1 MQKEKRY
8 NDFSSFIRRKFNT
21 RVQKVSIDA
30 GFTCPNKDGTK
41 GVGGCT
47 YCNNNTFNPDY
58 CKPIKP
64 IKQQINEGIEF
75 FSKKYKTQK
84 YLAYFQAFTNTY
96 APLADLKKMY
106 EEALDHED
114 VIGLVVATRPDCI
127 KNEVLDYLEELA
139 AAGNFIKLEFGL
151 ESTKNETLEAINRC
165 QTHEEA
171 IDAFKRA
178 DGRGEGKSLGYSTY
192 FGGGFAGSSATFGP
206 LTTEWKKY
214 EYTWTSSNT
223 FTFYSYWWPNSTTD
237 PYAIDMCDFQVE
249 INKGHST
256 NFVEGTRSNT
266 ESIVDLTGQRQ
277 LDTSNIEWSD
287 LQHPHFHGAS
297 HYIDMSDNPQNGEQF
312 ASWEFVTKFDV
323 IYPPDAHIF
332 LSMVKLFW

>member
-1 MQKEKRY
+1 MQTEKRY

-106 EEALDHED
+106 EEALDHKD

-178 DGRGEGKSLGYSTY
+178 DGRGLHLGGHLILGLPGETKEDMMNHAKMVSQLPINTLKIHHLQIVKHTMMAVQ
-192 FGGGFAGSSATFGP
+192 F
-206 LTTEWKKY
+206 KKTP
-214 EYTWTSSNT
+214 EM
-223 FTFYSYWWPNSTTD
+223 FTFMELDEY
-237 PYAIDMCDFQVE
+237 IDFVVD
-249 INKGHST
+249 
-256 NFVEGTRSNT
+256 FVEKLKPEIIIERFFS
-266 ESIVDLTGQRQ
+266 ESPASMLI
-277 LDTSNIEWSD
+277 
-287 LQHPHFHGAS
+287 HPKYGLKNF
-297 HYIDMSDNPQNGEQF
+297 E
-312 ASWEFVTKFDV
+312 
-323 IYPPDAHIF
+323 
-332 LSMVKLFW
+332 VKHLVEKRLEEREAMQGRLFQITH

>member
-1 MQKEKRY
+1 MQTEKRY

-127 KNEVLDYLEELA
+127 KDEVLDYLEELA

-178 DGRGEGKSLGYSTY
+178 DGRGLHLGGHLILGLPGETKEDMLNHAKMVSQLPINTLKIHHLQIVKHTMMAVQ
-192 FGGGFAGSSATFGP
+192 F
-206 LTTEWKKY
+206 KKTP
-214 EYTWTSSNT
+214 EM
-223 FTFYSYWWPNSTTD
+223 FTFMELDEY
-237 PYAIDMCDFQVE
+237 IDFVVD
-249 INKGHST
+249 
-256 NFVEGTRSNT
+256 FVEKLKPEIIIERFFS
-266 ESIVDLTGQRQ
+266 ESPASMLI
-277 LDTSNIEWSD
+277 
-287 LQHPHFHGAS
+287 HPKYGLKNF
-297 HYIDMSDNPQNGEQF
+297 E
-312 ASWEFVTKFDV
+312 
-323 IYPPDAHIF
+323 
-332 LSMVKLFW
+332 VKHLVEKRLEEREAMQGRLFQITH

>member
-1 MQKEKRY
+1 MQTEKRY

-106 EEALDHED
+106 EEALAHED

-127 KNEVLDYLEELA
+127 KDEVLDYLEELA

-178 DGRGEGKSLGYSTY
+178 DGRGLHLGGHLILGLPGETKEDMMNHAKMVSQLPINTLKIHHLQIVKHTMMAVQ
-192 FGGGFAGSSATFGP
+192 F
-206 LTTEWKKY
+206 KKTP
-214 EYTWTSSNT
+214 EM
-223 FTFYSYWWPNSTTD
+223 FTFMELDEY
-237 PYAIDMCDFQVE
+237 IDFVVDFVEKLKPEIIIERFFSESPASMLIHPKYGLKNFEVKHLVEKRLEEREAMQGRLFQV
-249 INKGHST
+249 T
-256 NFVEGTRSNT
+256 
-266 ESIVDLTGQRQ
+266 
-277 LDTSNIEWSD
+277 
-287 LQHPHFHGAS
+287 
-297 HYIDMSDNPQNGEQF
+297 Y
-312 ASWEFVTKFDV
+312 
-323 IYPPDAHIF
+323 
-332 LSMVKLFW
+332 

>member
-1 MQKEKRY
+1 MQTEKRY

-106 EEALDHED
+106 EEALEHDD

-178 DGRGEGKSLGYSTY
+178 DGRGLHLGGHLILGLPGETKEDMMNHAKMVSQLPINTLKIHHLQIVKHTMMAVQ
-192 FGGGFAGSSATFGP
+192 F
-206 LTTEWKKY
+206 KKTP
-214 EYTWTSSNT
+214 EM
-223 FTFYSYWWPNSTTD
+223 FTFMELDEY
-237 PYAIDMCDFQVE
+237 IDFVVD
-249 INKGHST
+249 
-256 NFVEGTRSNT
+256 FVEKLKPEIIIERFFS
-266 ESIVDLTGQRQ
+266 ESPASMLI
-277 LDTSNIEWSD
+277 
-287 LQHPHFHGAS
+287 HPKYGLKNF
-297 HYIDMSDNPQNGEQF
+297 E
-312 ASWEFVTKFDV
+312 
-323 IYPPDAHIF
+323 
-332 LSMVKLFW
+332 VKHLVEKRLEEREAMQGRLFQITH

>member
-1 MQKEKRY
+1 MQTEKRY

-106 EEALDHED
+106 EEALAHED

-127 KNEVLDYLEELA
+127 KDEVLDYLEELA

-178 DGRGEGKSLGYSTY
+178 DGRGLHLGGHLILGLPGETKEDMMNHAKMVSQLPINTLKIHHLQIVKHTMMAVQ
-192 FGGGFAGSSATFGP
+192 F
-206 LTTEWKKY
+206 KKTP
-214 EYTWTSSNT
+214 EM
-223 FTFYSYWWPNSTTD
+223 FTFMELDEY
-237 PYAIDMCDFQVE
+237 IDFVVD
-249 INKGHST
+249 
-256 NFVEGTRSNT
+256 FVEKLKPEIIIERFFS
-266 ESIVDLTGQRQ
+266 ESPASMLI
-277 LDTSNIEWSD
+277 
-287 LQHPHFHGAS
+287 HPKYGLKNF
-297 HYIDMSDNPQNGEQF
+297 E
-312 ASWEFVTKFDV
+312 
-323 IYPPDAHIF
+323 
-332 LSMVKLFW
+332 VKHLVEKRLEEREAMQGRLFQITH

>member
-1 MQKEKRY
+1 MEKIKRY
-8 NDFSSFIRRKFNT
+8 NDFSSFIRRKFNG

-64 IKQQINEGIEF
+64 IKQQIEEGIVF

-96 APLADLKKMY
+96 APLIDLKKMY
-106 EEALDHED
+106 EEALSHPD
-114 VIGLVVATRPDCI
+114 VIGLVIATRPDSI
-127 KNEVLDYLEELA
+127 KDEVLDYLEELA

-151 ESTKNETLEAINRC
+151 ESTKNETLVEINRC

-178 DGRGEGKSLGYSTY
+178 DGRGLHLGGHLILGLPGETKEDMLNHARMVSQLPMNTLKIHHLQIVKHTMMAVQ
-192 FGGGFAGSSATFGP
+192 F
-206 LTTEWKKY
+206 KKTP
-214 EYTWTSSNT
+214 EM
-223 FTFYSYWWPNSTTD
+223 FTFMELDEY
-237 PYAIDMCDFQVE
+237 IDLVVD
-249 INKGHST
+249 
-256 NFVEGTRSNT
+256 FVELLKP
-266 ESIVDLTGQRQ
+266 EIIVERFF
-277 LDTSNIEWSD
+277 S
-287 LQHPHFHGAS
+287 
-297 HYIDMSDNPQNGEQF
+297 
-312 ASWEFVTKFDV
+312 
-323 IYPPDAHIF
+323 
-332 LSMVKLFW
+332 

>member
-1 MQKEKRY
+1 MQTDKRY

-64 IKQQINEGIEF
+64 IKQQIDEGIVF

-106 EEALDHED
+106 EEALSHPD
-114 VIGLVVATRPDCI
+114 VIGLVIATRPDCI

-178 DGRGEGKSLGYSTY
+178 DGRGLHLGGHLILGLPGETKEDMMNHAKMVSQLPINTLKIHHLQIVKHTMMAVQ
-192 FGGGFAGSSATFGP
+192 F
-206 LTTEWKKY
+206 KKTP
-214 EYTWTSSNT
+214 EM
-223 FTFYSYWWPNSTTD
+223 FTFMELDEY
-237 PYAIDMCDFQVE
+237 IDFVVD
-249 INKGHST
+249 
-256 NFVEGTRSNT
+256 FVEKLKPEIIIERFFS
-266 ESIVDLTGQRQ
+266 ESPASMLI
-277 LDTSNIEWSD
+277 
-287 LQHPHFHGAS
+287 HPKYGLKNF
-297 HYIDMSDNPQNGEQF
+297 E
-312 ASWEFVTKFDV
+312 
-323 IYPPDAHIF
+323 
-332 LSMVKLFW
+332 VKHLVEKRLEEREAMQGRLFQITH